1 LLDSK
6 VKGTESNVSK
16 LEEKFIVKIKV
27 AIPPNNKNE
36 PLRIIKIE
44 IIVIPIGLLIF
55 IKKMINT
62 SIYKRII

>member
-55 IKKMINT
+55 MKNLINT
-62 SIYKRII
+62 SI